1 MHNGGRGVYHDDAEY
16 MPKRQFAD
24 FGGSKMA
31 AALVEACVMWLSVY
45 VYRIVPLL
53 TLLMHLIL
61 AVFSDSRRREGRG
74 WKRVLV
80 WVAYQLTDWG
90 PAYVIGNLYLETSP
104 SEKMMV
110 AFWVPFLL
118 LHHGRPD
125 NIGAYAIEDAKLW
138 LRLLVLDIPLSVGS
152 FFVVYRY
159 ILAECTAGL
168 YLRWASGIMLPLG
181 ILKHLEN
188 TLALRRSELGH
199 IRDRGFSNKQMF
211 NLDDYRDQEKLSELE
226 DEKALLVAHELFE
239 ICKGA
244 FCDYPSNIN
253 HDDIMN
259 MFSEDRWESMCKV
272 VEMELSLMYDI
283 LYTKA
288 AVVHTW
294 HGYAIR
300 LASPPS
306 RSCCLVSTAKRACR
320 QKMKLSVMY
329 CCGGWKKLRRFV
341 KSLCISQLSLWL
353 WTCACPKEPKSYR
366 RWPGIFGQCNLL
378 SQCTAGN
385 RHNLYSMPRL
395 AIEWEGHSSLRD
407 FQWEDHS
414 RGLEIP
420 DSVKKLVFQNIWE
433 KLFRDPVELAKRER
447 QSNTDDSPPRPPNH
461 DKRCPSCGKLLGYC
475 TCPGSPNHDEHCPSC
490 GELPDY
496 CTCHPT
502 SPNPDKGCFDV
513 SCGPVRPPG
522 CGNLPNYCTCV
533 SDPGG
538 TPYPRERVCNG
549 IDDEPALCPQYPRE
563 WICNGVEDQAA
574 PWLQYQYPRERICS
588 SVNNEPPRLPYP
600 WQVCA
605 GIRNAPF
612 EENEYNVQARPHHH
626 PDEQAAEYSLEL
638 YEQETDRWSSSYA
651 WVPPDTKPKGQS
663 DEDMGFPPELQEAI
677 LIRHITTNVFLSCS
691 CSSSPRITG
700 EESKEQA
707 KAIEQMSDYMMFLI
721 ANHPKMLPDL
731 ETQECSH
738 L

>member
-1 MHNGGRGVYHDDAEY
+1 
-16 MPKRQFAD
+16 
-24 FGGSKMA
+24 MA
-31 AALVEACVMWLSVY
+31 AALVEACVKWLSVY
-45 VYRIVPLL
+45 VYCIVPLL

-61 AVFSDSRRREGRG
+61 AIFSDSRRREGRG

-80 WVAYQLTDWG
+80 WVAYQLTDWSTIRSASDPFPHLG
-90 PAYVIGNLYLETSP
+90 PTYVIGNLYLETSP

-159 ILAECTAGL
+159 ILAECIAGL
-168 YLRWASGIMLPLG
+168 YLRWASGIMLPLD

-188 TLALRRSELGH
+188 TLALWRSELGH
-199 IRDRGFSNKQMF
+199 IRNRG
-211 NLDDYRDQEKLSELE
+211 DQEKLSELD
-226 DEKALLVAHELFE
+226 DEKALLVAHDLFE

-244 FCDYPSNIN
+244 FCDYP
-253 HDDIMN
+253 
-259 MFSEDRWESMCKV
+259 WGSMCKV

-300 LASPPS
+300 LASPP
-306 RSCCLVSTAKRACR
+306 LTAIALLLFGLHCKESMPTEDEVISYVLLCMTLLLDVRWLFRALASGWTYSYFERMPCNWLKHEFWCQGR
-320 QKMKLSVMY
+320 CVFPNPP
-329 CCGGWKKLRRFV
+329 CGCGHVHVR
-341 KSLCISQLSLWL
+341 
-353 WTCACPKEPKSYR
+353 PKEPKSYR
-366 RWPGIFGQCNLL
+366 RWSGIFGQCNLL

-385 RHNLYSMPRL
+385 RHNLYSIPRL

-407 FQWEDHS
+407 FQLEDHS

-420 DSVKKLVFQNIWE
+420 DSVKKLGFQNIWE

-461 DKRCPSCGKLLGYC
+461 DKRCPSCG
-475 TCPGSPNHDEHCPSC
+475 
-490 GELPDY
+490 ELPDY

-502 SPNPDKGCFDV
+502 STNPVKGCFDV
-513 SCGPVRPPG
+513 SSDPD
-522 CGNLPNYCTCV
+522 YCTCV
-533 SDPGG
+533 HPGSLDPGGHCLGILYGPPG
-538 TPYPRERVCNG
+538 TPYPRERICNG

-563 WICNGVEDQAA
+563 WCKSIWEAVEDQAA
-574 PWLQYQYPRERICS
+574 PWLQYPRERICI

-626 PDEQAAEYSLEL
+626 PDEQAAEYDRAPPEP
-638 YEQETDRWSSSYA
+638 YEQANILRHVHTSSSYA
-651 WVPPDTKPKGQS
+651 RIPLDTKRKGQS
-663 DEDMGFPPELQEAI
+663 DEGQPDKDMGFPPKLQEAI
-677 LIRHITTNVFLSCS
+677 LIWHIATNVFLSY
-691 CSSSPRITG
+691 SSSSSPSPRITG

-707 KAIEQMSDYMMFLI
+707 KVIEQMSDYMMFLV
-721 ANHPKMLPDL
+721 ANRPEMLPGL
-731 ETQECSH
+731 TVRYPV
-738 L
+738 LY